1 MYETSGVLAVV
12 ITKYLNDKELTPAD
26 VIVMRAYLRQWIAG
40 ATWTGP
46 HIKTLRRLAD
56 DIATAEDIHSW
67 LDIAE
72 DAGIDPL

>member
-1 MYETSGVLAVV
+1 MASAVPGVIRKHLE
-12 ITKYLNDKELTPAD
+12 DKEHLTPAD

-40 ATWTGP
+40 AQWTGP

-56 DIATAEDIHSW
+56 DIATVEDIHSW
-67 LDIAE
+67 LEIAE